1 MKSDKHVTT
10 RIRVEQTSVRRST
23 EVSARGTSWVKRL
36 RLHDWILRSS
46 LVVAIILSANC
57 AGPTSTPTQST
68 AAVTGQ
74 LQLNLS
80 RNGSSTT
87 MGEPEI
93 AVDPQSSDELF
104 VYWTTFPHPLTISGA
119 GANIADPCGGL
130 VSLNSGE
137 SWHSRSGADEPCPL
151 YEGMRRR
158 GRGRGPRWHLVRGRH
173 RTDLHVH
180 WGFWSLRSDDPR
192 PGLRHQLVELG
203 SHLESSRRNHG
214 FGRPTIRTGHPV
226 DTFDRPWLAV
236 DQSTGTVYAA
246 GHNLADHEAWVTAS
260 TNKARSFGAIYPIDS
275 PTYPSEGFS
284 SSNIVAAHGVLAE
297 AYAIL
302 ASTRPDLSVPHI
314 RDEHRPRSDIHT
326 PHRSD
331 SVNGS
336 SSPEPFLAAD
346 STVNGRF
353 ALTILDSTGKK
364 NQVYVSGDSGA
375 TWQGPAIVGESPPN
389 PRFKPWITFG
399 TSGNLAL
406 VWRTQYANGGY
417 DVWAAL
423 GHDAKAATRPFSV
436 RPSESR
442 SVAAPYPS
450 GYAAGDDFS
459 WIITDAHYA
468 HVGWGDSRNGPVQ
481 VWYGRIPLSSTPK
494 G

>member
-1 MKSDKHVTT
+1 MKGDQRLIT
-10 RIRVEQTSVRRST
+10 RILVDRTGSRRNTGADVCGPSRKRRSR
-23 EVSARGTSWVKRL
+23 V
-36 RLHDWILRSS
+36 HDWILQRT
-46 LVVAIILSANC
+46 LLVAIVLSVLCGVA
-57 AGPTSTPTQST
+57 TSSSAQS
-68 AAVTGQ
+68 APSVGRQ

-93 AVDPQSSDELF
+93 AVDPQNSKNLF
-104 VYWTTFPHPLTISGA
+104 VDWTTFPHPLTISGA
-119 GANIADPCGGL
+119 GANIPRPCGGL
-130 VSLNSGE
+130 VSLNSGV
-137 SWHSRSGADEPCPL
+137 SWHVVQVPTNHVLYTKGCGDAVAAAGPDGTLYAGGIGVTFTATGGSGPFGLTIHGQDYVTHSTNWGRTWSRPVETMG
-151 YEGMRRR
+151 
-158 GRGRGPRWHLVRGRH
+158 
-173 RTDLHVH
+173 
-180 WGFWSLRSDDPR
+180 SDGQR
-192 PGLRHQLVELG
+192 FV
-203 SHLESSRRNHG
+203 
-214 FGRPTIRTGHPV
+214 TGDPV

-246 GHNLADHEAWVTAS
+246 GHNLANHEGYVTAS
-260 TNKARSFGAIYPIDS
+260 TNKAASFGPIYPIDS

-297 AYAIL
+297 AYASSQAPGHTCPCLIFET
-302 ASTRPDLSVPHI
+302 STDHGATFTRHIVPTV
-314 RDEHRPRSDIHT
+314 S
-326 PHRSD
+326 
-331 SVNGS
+331 GS

-346 STVNGRF
+346 PTVRGRF
-353 ALTILDSTGKK
+353 ALTIFDSTGTE
-364 NQVYVSGDSGA
+364 NQVYVSDDSGA
-375 TWQGPAIVGESPPN
+375 TWHGPTLVGENPPN

-406 VWRTQYANGGY
+406 AWRTRYADGAY

-423 GHDAKAATRPFSV
+423 GHVDASNGAVFSAPIRV
-436 RPSESR
+436 S

-481 VWYGRIPLSSTPK
+481 LWYGRIPLSTSK